1 MIVAR
6 TTPSPLDDILQRAK
20 TLTPVQAAI
29 VNPYDDLAL
38 GGALAAA
45 KEGLIAPVF
54 VGHAN
59 TIRSVARTSQR
70 FPAEMRIEDAY
81 PGREAEAAAQ
91 LAARG
96 AVQMLVK
103 GSVHSDVLLRAV
115 LAQPSLLS
123 KSRLSHVV
131 VTELRGRATPI
142 LLSDGAVS
150 IAPSLDEKAQ
160 IVQNAVTLALRL
172 GIESPRVALLAAVET
187 VVSKMAAT
195 LDAAALTEMAK
206 RGQISGG
213 IVDGP
218 LALDDAISIRA
229 ARAKELQSPVAG
241 CADILISPDLEAG
254 NILYK
259 AFDVLLGARFGA
271 VVTGALV
278 PIVFT
283 SRGDS
288 IESRVLSTALARLL
302 IEEASCPSSQK
313 SNLTA

>member
-20 TLTPVQAAI
+20 ALPPVDAAV

-38 GGALAAA
+38 GGALTAA
-45 KEGLIAPVF
+45 KEGLIRPLF
-54 VGHAN
+54 VGDEDS
-59 TIRSVARTSQR
+59 IRAVARRSQR
-70 FPAEMRIEDAY
+70 FPPDMRIANAS
-81 PGREAEAAAQ
+81 PGAEAAAAVQ
-91 LAARG
+91 LAADG
-96 AVQMLVK
+96 TVAMLIK
-103 GSVHSDVLLRAV
+103 GNVHSDVLLREV
-115 LAQPSLLS
+115 LDQSSPHSQA
-123 KSRLSHVV
+123 RLSHVV
-131 VTELRGRATPI
+131 VTELPGRSTP
-142 LLSDGAVS
+142 LFLSDGAVA
-150 IAPSLDEKAQ
+150 IAPTLDEKAQ
-160 IVQNAVTLALRL
+160 IVQNAVDLARRL
-172 GIESPRVALLAAVET
+172 GIDIPRVALLAAVET
-187 VVSKMAAT
+187 VVSTMRAT

-206 RGQISGG
+206 RGQICGG

-218 LALDDAISIRA
+218 LALDDAISVRA

-278 PIVFT
+278 PMVFT

-288 IESRVLSTALARLL
+288 VESRVLSTALARLL
-302 IEEASCPSSQK
+302 VEEIPCPSKQK
-313 SNLTA
+313 SKATA